1 MSEPKKAG
9 ATSGQKVPKSK
20 FRQKSE
26 QERVAE
32 SKLRMEKQA
41 DKLEKAKERLA
52 NQKSPKKPGPV
63 KKAGRA
69 VGNTVHGYVHGK
81 IYEVEHENVGTEGA
95 HQTEIVGEAVLRHST
110 RFAQK
115 QIREHPQKAVR
126 KAESKHIKATAD
138 YQYRATVQEHPE
150 MKGNA
155 VSRYWQKQRYKKQY
169 AKQAREAAKQS
180 AAAAKKTAEATEK
193 AASGIVAFVKRH
205 PVGVALFAALLLVLV
220 LLQSCMSSMVS
231 MGNGALGAVAA
242 STYQAEDS
250 DIRAAERAYCEL
262 EAQLQEKLDNYESNH
277 DYDEYHFDLDDIEH
291 DPYVLISILSAW
303 HEGAWTID
311 EV

>member
-1 MSEPKKAG
+1 MQSKKNADG
-9 ATSGQKVPKSK
+9 TSGQNVPKSPKSK
-20 FRQKSE
+20 FRQKSNVE
-26 QERVAE
+26 QTAA
-32 SKLRMEKQA
+32 SKLRMEKRA
-41 DKLEKAKERLA
+41 DDLEKAKERLA
-52 NQKSPKKPGPV
+52 NQKPPKKPGPV

-95 HQTEIVGEAVLRHST
+95 HQTEIVGEDVLRHGT

-115 QIREHPQKAVR
+115 QIREHPQKAVH
-126 KAESKHIKATAD
+126 KAESKHIKATAE

-205 PVGVALFAALLLVLV
+205 PVGVALFAVLLLVLV

-231 MGNGALGAVAA
+231 MGNGALGAVSA
-242 STYQAEDS
+242 STYQAEDA

-262 EAQLQEKLDNYESNH
+262 EAEL
-277 DYDEYHFDLDDIEH
+277 
-291 DPYVLISILSAW
+291 
-303 HEGAWTID
+303 
-311 EV
+311 